1 MIEDF
6 GNIFLRDT
14 YIICVP
20 FIVLVELCNSR
31 TAVFILS
38 VAVTFKGKIV
48 EFLEKKIVKLIA
60 YKIYI
65 LIKGFVF
72 FSIISN

>member
-1 MIEDF
+1 M
-6 GNIFLRDT
+6 
-14 YIICVP
+14 P
-20 FIVLVELCNSR
+20 FIVLVELCSSR

-65 LIKGFVF
+65 Y
-72 FSIISN
+72 

>member
-1 MIEDF
+1 M
-6 GNIFLRDT
+6 RDT
-14 YIICVP
+14 YIICMP

-48 EFLEKKIVKLIA
+48 EILEKNCKTDSLQN
-60 YKIYI
+60 IYI
-65 LIKGFVF
+65 
-72 FSIISN
+72 N